1 MESESGQH
9 LILDN
14 AAVSLY
20 VLKKSRDDP
29 EYVCA
34 VGFEP
39 NPSHAAQ
46 LIELQTAFGKCGWR
60 AYFFVKT
67 AVSTYSG
74 TTQFF
79 SDNAMGY
86 KVGNREQP

>member
-1 MESESGQH
+1 MSYK
-9 LILDN
+9 I
-14 AAVSLY
+14 
-20 VLKKSRDDP
+20 SRDDP
-29 EYVCA
+29 EFICA

-46 LIELQTAFGKCGWR
+46 LIDIQSSFGKCGWR

-79 SDNAMGY
+79 SDNAVGY
-86 KVGNREQP
+86 KVGNRAQS